1 MINANSVKE
10 LREKTGAGMMD
21 CKKALTAVNGD
32 MEKAVDWL
40 REHGIAK
47 AEKKQSRIAAEGLCQ
62 ILVDGNN
69 AVVVEVNSE
78 TDFVASN
85 EKFIN
90 FVDLLAKAILENEV
104 NTNEDVLNL
113 VVDGETISEKLTN
126 LVATIGEKLSFRRF
140 VKVTKQDGDFYGV
153 YKHMGGKIGALVTVN
168 GANEEVAKDVAMQAA
183 AMNPI
188 AAVRSEVPEKDVLHE
203 KEVILTE
210 IKNDPKNANKPD
222 AILEKMSEGRLNKF
236 FKEIVLEEQDF
247 IKDSGLTV
255 GQYVSNN
262 GGKILSMVRFAVGE
276 GIEKREENFAEEVAS
291 QIKNA

>member
-140 VKVTKQDGDFYGV
+140 VKVTKEDGDFFGV
-153 YKHMGGKIGALVTVN
+153 YKHMGGKIGTLVTVN

>member
-140 VKVTKQDGDFYGV
+140 VKVTKQDGDFFGV

-203 KEVILTE
+203 KEVIITE

-291 QIKNA
+291 QINNA

>member
-69 AVVVEVNSE
+69 AVVIEVNSE

-90 FVDLLAKAILENEV
+90 FVDLLAKAILENKV

-140 VKVTKQDGDFYGV
+140 VKVTKQDGDFFGV
-153 YKHMGGKIGALVTVN
+153 YKHMGGKIGALVTIN

>member
-69 AVVVEVNSE
+69 AVVIEVNSE

-90 FVDLLAKAILENEV
+90 FVDLLAKAILENKV

-140 VKVTKQDGDFYGV
+140 VKVTKQDGDFFGV

-291 QIKNA
+291 QIKNV

>member
-140 VKVTKQDGDFYGV
+140 VKVVKKDGDFFGV

-247 IKDSGLTV
+247 IKDSCLTV
-255 GQYVSNN
+255 KQYVSNN

>member
-69 AVVVEVNSE
+69 AVVIEVNSE

-90 FVDLLAKAILENEV
+90 FVDLLAKAILENKV

-140 VKVTKQDGDFYGV
+140 VKVTKQDGDFFGV
-153 YKHMGGKIGALVTVN
+153 YKHMGGKIGALVTIN

-203 KEVILTE
+203 KEVIITE

-262 GGKILSMVRFAVGE
+262 GGKILSMIRFAVGE
-276 GIEKREENFAEEVAS
+276 GIEKKEENFAEEVAS

>member
-140 VKVTKQDGDFYGV
+140 VKVSKEDGDFFGV
-153 YKHMGGKIGALVTVN
+153 YKHMGGKIGTLVTVN

-247 IKDSGLTV
+247 IKDSSLTV

>member
-140 VKVTKQDGDFYGV
+140 VKVTKQDGDFFGV
-153 YKHMGGKIGALVTVN
+153 YKHMGGKIGALVTIN

>member
-62 ILVDGNN
+62 ILVDGNK

-90 FVDLLAKAILENEV
+90 FVDLLAKAILGNEV

-140 VKVTKQDGDFYGV
+140 VKATKQDGDFFGV
-153 YKHMGGKIGALVTVN
+153 YKHMGGKIGALVTIN

-203 KEVILTE
+203 KEVIITE

-222 AILEKMSEGRLNKF
+222 AIIEKMSEGRLNKF

-291 QIKNA
+291 QINNA

>member
-69 AVVVEVNSE
+69 AVVIEVNSE

-90 FVDLLAKAILENEV
+90 FVDLLAKAILENKV

-140 VKVTKQDGDFYGV
+140 VKVVKKDGDFFGV
-153 YKHMGGKIGALVTVN
+153 YKHMGGKIGALVTIN

-203 KEVILTE
+203 KEVIITE

>member
-140 VKVTKQDGDFYGV
+140 VKVNKQDGDFFGV

-203 KEVILTE
+203 KEVIITE

-222 AILEKMSEGRLNKF
+222 AIIEKMSEGRLNKF

>member
-69 AVVVEVNSE
+69 AVVIEVNSE

-90 FVDLLAKAILENEV
+90 FVDLLAKAILENKV

-140 VKVTKQDGDFYGV
+140 VKVTKQDGDFFGV

-247 IKDSGLTV
+247 IKDSSLTV
-255 GQYVSNN
+255 GQYVANN

>member
-69 AVVVEVNSE
+69 AVVIEVNSE

-90 FVDLLAKAILENEV
+90 FVDLLAKAILENKV

-140 VKVTKQDGDFYGV
+140 VKVTKEDGDFFGV
-153 YKHMGGKIGALVTVN
+153 YKHMGGKIGTLVTVN

-203 KEVILTE
+203 KEVIITE

-291 QIKNA
+291 QIKNV

>member
-90 FVDLLAKAILENEV
+90 FVDLLAKAILKNKV

-140 VKVTKQDGDFYGV
+140 VKVTKQDGDFFGV

-168 GANEEVAKDVAMQAA
+168 GANEEVAKDIAMQAA

-203 KEVILTE
+203 KEVIITE

-222 AILEKMSEGRLNKF
+222 AIIEKMSEGRLNKF

-262 GGKILSMVRFAVGE
+262 GGKILSMIRFAVGE

>member
-140 VKVTKQDGDFYGV
+140 VKVTKQDGDFFGV

-203 KEVILTE
+203 KEVIITE

-247 IKDSGLTV
+247 IKDSSLTV
-255 GQYVSNN
+255 SQYVSNN

>member
-90 FVDLLAKAILENEV
+90 FVDLLAKAILENKV

-140 VKVTKQDGDFYGV
+140 VKVTKQDGDFFGV
-153 YKHMGGKIGALVTVN
+153 YKHMGGKIGALVTIN

-236 FKEIVLEEQDF
+236 FKEICLLDQEYIDDSKKNVKTFLDENHMEVLN
-247 IKDSGLTV
+247 
-255 GQYVSNN
+255 YV
-262 GGKILSMVRFAVGE
+262 RYEVGE
-276 GIEKREENFAEEVAS
+276 GIEKKVDNFAEEVMS
-291 QIKNA
+291 QING

>member
-69 AVVVEVNSE
+69 AVVIEVNSE

-90 FVDLLAKAILENEV
+90 FVDLLAKAILENK
-104 NTNEDVLNL
+104 VLLSKNNL
-113 VVDGETISEKLTN
+113 LIFGTAD
-126 LVATIGEKLSFRRF
+126 
-140 VKVTKQDGDFYGV
+140 
-153 YKHMGGKIGALVTVN
+153 
-168 GANEEVAKDVAMQAA
+168 
-183 AMNPI
+183 
-188 AAVRSEVPEKDVLHE
+188 
-203 KEVILTE
+203 KE
-210 IKNDPKNANKPD
+210 
-222 AILEKMSEGRLNKF
+222 F
-236 FKEIVLEEQDF
+236 FK
-247 IKDSGLTV
+247 
-255 GQYVSNN
+255 
-262 GGKILSMVRFAVGE
+262 
-276 GIEKREENFAEEVAS
+276 
-291 QIKNA
+291 

>member
-104 NTNEDVLNL
+104 NPNEDVLNL

-140 VKVTKQDGDFYGV
+140 VKVTKQDGDFFGV

-203 KEVILTE
+203 KEVIITE

>member
-140 VKVTKQDGDFYGV
+140 VKVTKEDGDFFGV
-153 YKHMGGKIGALVTVN
+153 YKHMGGKIGTLVTVN

-247 IKDSGLTV
+247 IKDSSLTV

-291 QIKNA
+291 QIKNV

>member
-90 FVDLLAKAILENEV
+90 FVDLLAKAILENKV

-140 VKVTKQDGDFYGV
+140 VKVTKQDGDFFGV

-188 AAVRSEVPEKDVLHE
+188 AAVRNEVPEKDVLHE
-203 KEVILTE
+203 KEVIITE

>member
-69 AVVVEVNSE
+69 AVVIEVNSE

-90 FVDLLAKAILENEV
+90 FVDLLAKAILENKV

-140 VKVTKQDGDFYGV
+140 VKVTKQDGDFFGV

-203 KEVILTE
+203 KEVIITE

-255 GQYVSNN
+255 KQYVSNN

>member
-90 FVDLLAKAILENEV
+90 FVDLLAKAILENKV

-140 VKVTKQDGDFYGV
+140 VKVVKKDGDFFGV
-153 YKHMGGKIGALVTVN
+153 YKHMGGKIGALVTIN

-203 KEVILTE
+203 KEVIITE

-291 QIKNA
+291 QIKNV

>member
-69 AVVVEVNSE
+69 AVVIEVNSE

-90 FVDLLAKAILENEV
+90 FVDLLAKAILENKV

-140 VKVTKQDGDFYGV
+140 VKVTKEDGDFFGV
-153 YKHMGGKIGALVTVN
+153 YKHMGGKIGTLVTVN

>member
-69 AVVVEVNSE
+69 AVVIEVNSE

-90 FVDLLAKAILENEV
+90 FVDLLAKAILENKV

-140 VKVTKQDGDFYGV
+140 VKVTKQDGDFFGV

-262 GGKILSMVRFAVGE
+262 GGKILSMIRFAVGE

>member
-90 FVDLLAKAILENEV
+90 FVDLLAKAILENKV

-140 VKVTKQDGDFYGV
+140 VKVVKKDGDFFGV

>member
-90 FVDLLAKAILENEV
+90 FVDLLAKAILENKV

-140 VKVTKQDGDFYGV
+140 VKVTKQDGDFFGV

-203 KEVILTE
+203 KEVIITE

>member
-21 CKKALTAVNGD
+21 CKKGLTAVYGD
-32 MEKAVDWL
+32 MVKAVDWL

-62 ILVDGNN
+62 ILVDGNK

-90 FVDLLAKAILENEV
+90 FVDLLAKAILENKV

-140 VKVTKQDGDFYGV
+140 VKVTKQDGDFFGV